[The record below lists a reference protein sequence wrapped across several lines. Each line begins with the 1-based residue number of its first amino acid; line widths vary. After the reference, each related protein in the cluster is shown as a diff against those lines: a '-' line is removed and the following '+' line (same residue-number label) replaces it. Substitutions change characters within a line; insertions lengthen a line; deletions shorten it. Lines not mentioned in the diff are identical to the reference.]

1 MTTTPVVSRK
11 TFQTLFITL
20 VVVISLFGAAAYV
33 DYSTSQ
39 TNQSLNNQISKYL
52 SVIAGLQANNTMLQN
67 QITQLQSTITSLQNT
82 ITSLNNQITSLQSQ
96 IASLN
101 NQIAALQS
109 QLAALRAAR
118 MIGNFTFTSSCPVV
132 GNCTSTVD
140 GSYANVGVFTAHG
153 VSIIFSWYSLPNY
166 QGTLVCRMTFSAGD
180 VLGRTI
186 DNLPTQTCSSV
197 NANGAA
203 SSMSY
208 VFILG

>member
-1 MTTTPVVSRK
+1 MPATAVVSRK

-39 TNQSLNNQISKYL
+39 TNQSLNNQITS
-52 SVIAGLQANNTMLQN
+52 
-67 QITQLQSTITSLQNT
+67 LQSTIT
-82 ITSLNNQITSLQSQ
+82 
-96 IASLN
+96 ALN
-101 NQIAALQS
+101 NQIATLQS
-109 QLAALRAAR
+109 QLAALRAAK

-132 GNCTSTVD
+132 GNCTSTAD

-153 VSIIFSWYSLPNY
+153 VHIIFSWYSLPNY
-166 QGTLVCRMTFSAGD
+166 QGTLVCRVTFSAGD

-186 DNLPTQTCSSV
+186 DNLPNQTCSSL

-208 VFILG
+208 VFIYG